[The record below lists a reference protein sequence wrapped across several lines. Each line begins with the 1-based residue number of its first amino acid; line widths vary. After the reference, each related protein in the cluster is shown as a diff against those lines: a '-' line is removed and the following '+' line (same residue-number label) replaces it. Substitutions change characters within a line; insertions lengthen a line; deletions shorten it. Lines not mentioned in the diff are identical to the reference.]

1 MNMPDTEAPAIQCP
15 VAVTII
21 AWVSIGF
28 GIFFAL
34 IYGLAAFVLLTSP
47 ADQTSANLN
56 PTAFLGWSIPPA
68 AYWTLVLAVPVV
80 LIIDGIFLLRGRNW
94 ARLLATIW
102 WAFCLLSLIYTYGL
116 NVMTGIQGA
125 VCLLVIYFLNT
136 NRAIEFFR
144 KPGAQA
150 T

>member
-1 MNMPDTEAPAIQCP
+1 MPDTEAPAIQRP
-15 VAVTII
+15 VAITII

-34 IYGLAAFVLLTSP
+34 IYALAAFVYLSN
-47 ADQTSANLN
+47 AGDQVATDVS

-80 LIIDGIFLLRGRNW
+80 LIIDSIFLLRGHNW
-94 ARLLATIW
+94 ARMLATIW

-116 NVMTGIQGA
+116 NVLTGIQAA
-125 VCLLVIYFLNT
+125 VCLLVIFFLNT
-136 NRAIEFFR
+136 NRAIAYFNQR
-144 KPGAQA
+144 GARSI
-150 T
+150 